1 VDRYGAA
8 ILILS
13 AALIAGCTQLS
24 PCISGSGNVVSET
37 RTVEPFHSVD
47 LATIG
52 TVYLTQGAPAS
63 LQIEAEDTILP
74 LLRTEVRDGVLTIDH
89 NEQCFRNT
97 QPVIIR
103 LTTDEVRRISVSGS
117 GSVVGENEIRSEIL
131 ETGIGGSGGIDL
143 RVNAT
148 DLASAIAG
156 SGTIDLEGS
165 ATNHT
170 TVVSGSGKVAAFDLE
185 TQRSTVTIEG
195 SGTAEVFATEVLDV
209 TISGSGTV
217 SYRGSPAQV
226 IQEISG
232 SGGLVHAG

>member
-1 VDRYGAA
+1 MDRYGAA

-52 TVYLTQGAPAS
+52 TVSLTQGAPAS
-63 LQIEAEDTILP
+63 LQVEAEDTILP
-74 LLRTEVRDGVLTIDH
+74 LLRTEVRDGILTIDH

-117 GSVVGENEIRSEIL
+117 GSVVGENEIRSENL
-131 ETGIGGSGGIDL
+131 ETGISGSGSIDL
-143 RVNAT
+143 RVNVT
-148 DLASAIAG
+148 ELASAIAG
-156 SGTIDLEGS
+156 SGKIDLRGT

-170 TVVSGSGKVAAFDLE
+170 TVVSGSGKVAAFNLE
-185 TQRSTVTIEG
+185 TIRSTVTIDG
-195 SGTAEVFATEVLDV
+195 SGTADIFATDVLDV
-209 TISGSGTV
+209 TVSGSGTA
-217 SYRGSPAQV
+217 SYRGSPEHLT
-226 IQEISG
+226 QEVTGSG
-232 SGGLVHAG
+232 SVVHVG